1 MIFLIKDWKKLNYT
15 RMDIFSAL
23 HILIGFLGLVA
34 LAIPFSENF
43 KTINFRYVIYGILS
57 QIFLAVILLKLP
69 FVISFFE
76 VLGNGVVI
84 LQQATQEGANFVF
97 GYPPSDITSPYRSL
111 LETFA
116 FGVLPYI
123 IVMACISAILWY
135 WGVLP
140 FIVNLISKACQKLFN
155 IGGPVGLGAAAN
167 IFVGQV
173 EAPLLIRPYVS
184 KLSNKELLILMTAGM
199 ATVAGSVMVALIA
212 ILESSFVNQN
222 LIQHFITASVLSV
235 PAAIMYAN
243 IMIPSNTI
251 TDFDENKVPKVY
263 NSTMDAVTRGS
274 SDGASIAFSVGTIL
288 IAVIALVYIANSILG
303 FISAQFGFELSIQ
316 IVLGYLFAPIAWLM
330 GVPWDEA
337 IIAGELLGIKT
348 TLNEF
353 VAYPGL
359 AALENGELSERSKL
373 ITFYSLC
380 GFANLSSVGILISGI
395 TAMAPERKDDLI
407 KVSLKALV
415 GATLASCMT
424 GLIVGIFI

>member
-1 MIFLIKDWKKLNYT
+1 MDMLNILQIFIGFIGL
-15 RMDIFSAL
+15 
-23 HILIGFLGLVA
+23 ILI
-34 LAIPFSENF
+34 AIPFSDNF
-43 KTINFRYVIYGILS
+43 KIINYRFVIYGILC
-57 QIFLAVILLKLP
+57 QIVLAVILLKIPL
-69 FVISFFE
+69 VISFFE
-76 VLGNGVVI
+76 ILGNGVVV
-84 LQQATQEGANFVF
+84 LQEATVEGAQFVF
-97 GYPPSDITSPYRSL
+97 GYPPSDDTSPYRSL

-135 WGVLP
+135 WGILP

-199 ATVAGSVMVALIA
+199 ATVAGSVMVALIS
-212 ILESSFVNQN
+212 ILEASFGDEN
-222 LIQHFITASVLSV
+222 LIQHFITASILSV

-243 IMIPSNTI
+243 IMIPSNEI
-251 TDFDENKVPKVY
+251 TDFNESKVPKVY
-263 NSTMDAVTRGS
+263 KSTMDAVTRGT
-274 SDGASIAFSVGTIL
+274 SDGTSIAVSVGTIL
-288 IAVIALVYIANSILG
+288 IAVIALVYIVNSFLG
-303 FISAQFGFELSIQ
+303 LISFQFGFDLSIE
-316 IVLGYLFAPIAWLM
+316 IILGYLFAPIAWLM
-330 GVPWDEA
+330 GIPWSEA

-359 AALENGELSERSKL
+359 AALENGELSDKSKL

-407 KVSLKALV
+407 NVSFKALI

>member
-1 MIFLIKDWKKLNYT
+1 
-15 RMDIFSAL
+15 MDIFNVL
-23 HILIGFLGLVA
+23 QIIIGFIGLILIAV
-34 LAIPFSENF
+34 PFSDNYKIINF
-43 KTINFRYVIYGILS
+43 KFIAYGILA
-57 QIFLAVILLKLP
+57 QIVLAIVLLKIP
-69 FVISFFE
+69 FIISVFE
-76 VLGNGVVI
+76 VMGNGVVV
-84 LQQATQEGANFVF
+84 LQEATVEGASFVF
-97 GYPPSDITSPYRSL
+97 GYVPSDSAGPYRSL

-135 WGVLP
+135 WGILP

-199 ATVAGSVMVALIA
+199 ATVAGSVMVALIS
-212 ILESSFVNQN
+212 ILEASFSDEN
-222 LIQHFITASVLSV
+222 LIQHFITASILSV

-243 IMIPSNTI
+243 IMIPSNEI
-251 TDFDENKVPKVY
+251 TDFNENKVPKIY
-263 NSTMDAVTRGS
+263 KSTMDAVTRGT
-274 SDGASIAFSVGTIL
+274 SDGTSIAVSVGTIL
-288 IAVIALVYIANSILG
+288 IAVIALVYIVNSFLG
-303 FISAQFGFELSIQ
+303 LISYQFGFDLSIE
-316 IVLGYLFAPIAWLM
+316 IILGYLFAPIAWLM
-330 GVPWDEA
+330 GIPWSEA

-359 AALENGELSERSKL
+359 AALENGELSDKSKL

-407 KVSLKALV
+407 NVSFKALI

>member
-1 MIFLIKDWKKLNYT
+1 
-15 RMDIFSAL
+15 MDIFNVL
-23 HILIGFLGLVA
+23 QIIIGFIGLTLIAV
-34 LAIPFSENF
+34 PFSDNYKIINF
-43 KTINFRYVIYGILS
+43 KFIAYGILA
-57 QIFLAVILLKLP
+57 QIILAVVLLKIP
-69 FVISFFE
+69 FIISIFE
-76 VLGNGVVI
+76 IMGNGVVV
-84 LQQATQEGANFVF
+84 LQEATVEGASFVF
-97 GYPPSDITSPYRSL
+97 GYAPSDSAGPYRSL

-135 WGVLP
+135 WGILP

-199 ATVAGSVMVALIA
+199 ATVAGSVMVALIS
-212 ILESSFVNQN
+212 ILETSFGDEN
-222 LIQHFITASVLSV
+222 LIQHFITASILSV

-243 IMIPSNTI
+243 IMIPSNEI
-251 TDFDENKVPKVY
+251 TDFNENKVPKVY
-263 NSTMDAVTRGS
+263 KSTMDAVTRGT
-274 SDGASIAFSVGTIL
+274 SDGTSIAVSVGTIL
-288 IAVIALVYIANSILG
+288 IAVIALVYIVNSFLG
-303 FISAQFGFELSIQ
+303 LISYQFGFDLSIE
-316 IVLGYLFAPIAWLM
+316 IILGYLFAPIAWLM
-330 GVPWDEA
+330 GIPWSEA

-359 AALENGELSERSKL
+359 AALENGELSDKSKL

-407 KVSLKALV
+407 NVSFKALI

>member
-1 MIFLIKDWKKLNYT
+1 
-15 RMDIFSAL
+15 MDIFNIFQIIIGFIGL
-23 HILIGFLGLVA
+23 ILIAV
-34 LAIPFSENF
+34 PFSDNF
-43 KTINFRYVIYGILS
+43 KIINYRFVIYGILC
-57 QIFLAVILLKLP
+57 QIVLAVILLKIP

-76 VLGNGVVI
+76 ILGNGVVV
-84 LQQATQEGANFVF
+84 LQEATVEGANFVF
-97 GYPPSDITSPYRSL
+97 GYPPSEDAGPYRSL

-135 WGVLP
+135 WGILP

-167 IFVGQV
+167 IFIGQV

-199 ATVAGSVMVALIA
+199 ATVAGSVMVALIS
-212 ILESSFVNQN
+212 ILETSFGDEN
-222 LIQHFITASVLSV
+222 LIQHFITASILSV

-243 IMIPSNTI
+243 IMIPSNSI
-251 TDFDENKVPKVY
+251 TDFNENKVPKVY
-263 NSTMDAVTRGS
+263 KSTMDAVTRGT
-274 SDGASIAFSVGTIL
+274 SDGASIAVSVGTIL
-288 IAVIALVYIANSILG
+288 IAVIALVYIVNVILG
-303 FISAQFGFELSIQ
+303 SISYQFGFELSIE
-316 IVLGYLFAPIAWLM
+316 IILGYLFAPIAWLM
-330 GVPWDEA
+330 GIPWDEA

-359 AALENGELSERSKL
+359 AAVDNGELSDKSKL
-373 ITFYSLC
+373 ITFYGLC

-407 KVSLKALV
+407 NVSFKALI

-424 GLIVGIFI
+424 GLVVGIFI

>member
-1 MIFLIKDWKKLNYT
+1 
-15 RMDIFSAL
+15 MDILF
-23 HILIGFLGLVA
+23 ILQIFIGFIGLVA
-34 LAIPFSENF
+34 LAMPFSDNF
-43 KTINFRYVIYGILS
+43 KTINYRYVLYGILA
-57 QIFLAVILLKLP
+57 QIILAVILLKLP
-69 FVISFFE
+69 FVVSFFE
-76 VLGNGVVI
+76 ILGNGVVI

-97 GYPPSDITSPYRSL
+97 GYPPTDSSTPYRSL

-140 FIVNLISKACQKLFN
+140 FIVNLISRACQKLFN

-212 ILESSFVNQN
+212 ILESSFINQN

-288 IAVIALVYIANSILG
+288 IAVIALVFIANSILG
-303 FISAQFGFELSIQ
+303 FVSSQFGFDLSIE
-316 IVLGYLFAPIAWLM
+316 IILGYLFAPIAWLM
-330 GVPWDEA
+330 GIPWDEA

-359 AALENGELSERSKL
+359 AALDDGELSERSKL

>member
-1 MIFLIKDWKKLNYT
+1 
-15 RMDIFSAL
+15 MDILF
-23 HILIGFLGLVA
+23 ILQIFIGFIGLVA
-34 LAIPFSENF
+34 LAIPFSDNF
-43 KTINFRYVIYGILS
+43 KTINYRYVLYGILA
-57 QIFLAVILLKLP
+57 QIILAVILLKLP
-69 FVISFFE
+69 FVVSFFE
-76 VLGNGVVI
+76 ILGNGVVI

-97 GYPPSDITSPYRSL
+97 GYPPTDSSTPYRSL

-140 FIVNLISKACQKLFN
+140 FIVNLISRACQKLFN

-212 ILESSFVNQN
+212 ILESTFINQN

-288 IAVIALVYIANSILG
+288 IAVIALVFIANSILG
-303 FISAQFGFELSIQ
+303 FVSSQFGFDLSIE
-316 IVLGYLFAPIAWLM
+316 IILGYLFAPIAWLM
-330 GVPWDEA
+330 GIPWDEA

-359 AALENGELSERSKL
+359 ATLDNGELSERSKL

>member
-1 MIFLIKDWKKLNYT
+1 
-15 RMDIFSAL
+15 
-23 HILIGFLGLVA
+23 
-34 LAIPFSENF
+34 
-43 KTINFRYVIYGILS
+43 
-57 QIFLAVILLKLP
+57 
-69 FVISFFE
+69 
-76 VLGNGVVI
+76 
-84 LQQATQEGANFVF
+84 
-97 GYPPSDITSPYRSL
+97 
-111 LETFA
+111 
-116 FGVLPYI
+116 
-123 IVMACISAILWY
+123 MACISAILWH
-135 WGVLP
+135 WGILP

-167 IFVGQV
+167 VFVGQV
-173 EAPLLIRPYVS
+173 EAPLLVRPYVS

-199 ATVAGSVMVALIA
+199 ATVAGSVMVALIT
-212 ILESSFVNQN
+212 ILKPVFDQN

-243 IMIPSNTI
+243 IMIPSNSI

-263 NSTMDAVTRGS
+263 KSSMDAVTKGT
-274 SDGASIAFSVGTIL
+274 SDGASIAVSVGTIL
-288 IAVIALVYIANSILG
+288 IAVIALVYIVNSILG
-303 FISAQFGFELSIQ
+303 FITSQFGFDLSIE
-316 IVLGYLFAPIAWLM
+316 IILGYIFAPIAWLM
-330 GVPWDEA
+330 GIPWDEA

-353 VAYPGL
+353 IAYPAL
-359 AALENGELSERSKL
+359 AGLENDVLSERSKL

-407 KVSLKALV
+407 KVSFKALV

>member
-1 MIFLIKDWKKLNYT
+1 
-15 RMDIFSAL
+15 MDIFT
-23 HILIGFLGLVA
+23 ILQIIIGFIGLIII
-34 LAIPFSENF
+34 AIPLSENY
-43 KTINFRYVIYGILS
+43 KIINYKYIVYGILA
-57 QIFLAVILLKLP
+57 QVFLAVILLKVPL
-69 FVISFFE
+69 VISAFE
-76 VLGNGVVI
+76 ILGYGVVV
-84 LQQATQEGANFVF
+84 LQEATTEGALFVF
-97 GYPPSDITSPYRSL
+97 GYPPSQDISPYRSL

-135 WGVLP
+135 WGILP
-140 FIVNLISKACQKLFN
+140 FIVNMISKACQKLFN

-199 ATVAGSVMVALIA
+199 ATVAGSVMVALIS
-212 ILESSFVNQN
+212 ILENTFIDEN

-243 IMIPSNTI
+243 IMIPSNSI
-251 TDFDENKVPKVY
+251 TDFNENKIPKVY
-263 NSTMDAVTRGS
+263 KSTMDAVTKGA
-274 SDGASIAFSVGTIL
+274 SDGASIALSVGTIL
-288 IAVIALVYIANSILG
+288 IAVIALVYIVNSILG
-303 FISAQFGFELSIQ
+303 AISSPFGIDISIES
-316 IVLGYLFAPIAWLM
+316 ILGYLFAPIAWLM
-330 GVPWDEA
+330 GIPWEEA
-337 IIAGELLGIKT
+337 VTSGKLLGIKT

-353 VAYPGL
+353 VAYPAL
-359 AALENGELSERSKL
+359 ANMEYGEISERSKL

-424 GLIVGIFI
+424 GLIVGIFF

>member
-1 MIFLIKDWKKLNYT
+1 
-15 RMDIFSAL
+15 MDIFNIL
-23 HILIGFLGLVA
+23 QILIGFIGLIL
-34 LAIPFSENF
+34 LAVPFSENL
-43 KTINFRYVIYGILS
+43 KIINYRYITYGILS
-57 QIFLAVILLKLP
+57 QILLAVILLKIPL
-69 FVISFFE
+69 IIGFFE
-76 VLGNGVVI
+76 VLGNAVII
-84 LQQATQEGANFVF
+84 LQEATVEGATFVF
-97 GYPPSDITSPYRSL
+97 GYPPSDNLNPYRSL

-199 ATVAGSVMVALIA
+199 ATVAGSVMVALIS
-212 ILESSFVNQN
+212 ILENAFIDQN

-243 IMIPSNTI
+243 IMIPSNSI
-251 TDFDENKVPKVY
+251 TDFNEDKAPKVY
-263 NSTMDAVTRGS
+263 KSTMDAVTRGT
-274 SDGASIAFSVGTIL
+274 SDGASIAVSVGTIL
-288 IAVIALVYIANSILG
+288 IAVIALVYIFNTILG
-303 FISAQFGFELSIQ
+303 LITNQFGFELSIE
-316 IVLGYLFAPIAWLM
+316 IILGYIFAPIAWLM
-330 GVPWDEA
+330 GIPWSEA

-359 AALENGELSERSKL
+359 AAIQDGELSERSKL

>member
-1 MIFLIKDWKKLNYT
+1 
-15 RMDIFSAL
+15 MDILFIL
-23 HILIGFLGLVA
+23 QILIGFIGLVA
-34 LAIPFSENF
+34 LAIPFSDNF
-43 KTINFRYVIYGILS
+43 KTINYRYVLYGILA
-57 QIFLAVILLKLP
+57 QIILAVILLKLP
-69 FVISFFE
+69 FVVSFFE
-76 VLGNGVVI
+76 ILGNGVVI

-97 GYPPSDITSPYRSL
+97 GYPPSDSSTPYRSL

-140 FIVNLISKACQKLFN
+140 FIVNLISRACQKLFN

-212 ILESSFVNQN
+212 ILESSFINQN

-288 IAVIALVYIANSILG
+288 IAVIALVFIANSILG
-303 FISAQFGFELSIQ
+303 FVSSQFGFDLSIE
-316 IVLGYLFAPIAWLM
+316 IILGYLFAPIAWLM
-330 GVPWDEA
+330 GIPWDEA

-359 AALENGELSERSKL
+359 AALDDGELSERSKL